1 MKYLITGGTG
11 FLGKEICN
19 QLNEE
24 TFHTLGRS
32 SQNHI
37 LADLGNDIP
46 NLKEKYD
53 QVFHCAGK
61 AHIVPKTEQ
70 EINEFFQIKSE
81 GTINLLKSLENHLP
95 KRFILIST
103 VAVYGREIGTDIDET
118 HPLNGSTP
126 YALSKIKAEE
136 EVQRWG
142 KEKKVSILILRLPL
156 IAGRNPPGNLGKMI
170 AGIKSGKYLSINHG
184 KATRSV
190 VMASD
195 IAKLIKDSESVEG
208 IYNLTDGYHPSFR
221 ELEQV
226 ICTQLNKSLPISIPG
241 WIGKLLGIV
250 GNLIPKS
257 PINLDTINKM
267 SQDLT
272 FSDQKARNEIGWSP
286 SNTLKNFKIS

>member
-70 EINEFFQIKSE
+70 EIAEFFQLNHQ
-81 GTINLLKSLENHLP
+81 GTINLLKSLDNSPP

-103 VAVYGREIGTDIDET
+103 VAVYGRETGADIDET

-156 IAGRNPPGNLGKMI
+156 IAGPNPPGNLGKMI

-184 KATRSV
+184 KARRSV

-195 IAKLIKDSESVEG
+195 IAALIKNSDSAEG
-208 IYNLTDGYHPSFR
+208 IYNLTDGYHPSFK

-226 ICTQLNKSLPISIPG
+226 ISTQLNKSLPISIPG
-241 WIGKLLGIV
+241 WIGKLLGHI

-272 FSDQKARNEIGWSP
+272 FSDQKARNEISWVP
-286 SNTLKNFKIS
+286 SNTLKKFKIN

>member
-70 EINEFFQIKSE
+70 EINEFFQINSE